1 MKRGVPLKNS
11 VLNVWKV
18 LNSLTYQKYIS
29 YFDGLVII
37 DVYLITQLLSTTN
50 K

>member
-1 MKRGVPLKNS
+1 VFKK
-11 VLNVWKV
+11 LNIKCLEGGA

-29 YFDGLVII
+29 YFDGLIII